1 MRLASRLVGIIG
13 CGRTLLPV
21 VLVLAACIDSTL
33 PTLPGDGGGQGALP
47 GSVEI
52 TVSTTGV
59 NPDPNGYQLV
69 LNEATSQAVAANGT
83 VTFGGLAPGSYQV
96 TLFGLEGSCAVQG
109 SGSSQSF
116 TIASGATTTVGF
128 EVDCP

>member
-1 MRLASRLVGIIG
+1 MRLVGIIG
-13 CGRTLLPV
+13 CGRTLLLV
-21 VLVLAACIDSTL
+21 VLVLAACIDSTV
-33 PTLPGDGGGQGALP
+33 PTILGDGGGGRGSLP

-69 LNEATSQAVAANGT
+69 LNEATSQAVAVNGT

-116 TIASGATTTVGF
+116 TIASGATTMVGF